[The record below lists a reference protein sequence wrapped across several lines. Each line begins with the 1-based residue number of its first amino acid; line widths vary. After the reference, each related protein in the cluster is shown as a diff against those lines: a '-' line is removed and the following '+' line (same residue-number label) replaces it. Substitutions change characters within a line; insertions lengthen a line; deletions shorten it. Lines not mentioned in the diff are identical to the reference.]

1 MLLTDAQ
8 RVSDIKIGDGDVV
21 GVTFDEH
28 GAIEIIKTW
37 EELSVGAIYHAGD
50 LNAGINPTIEY
61 STTIKPLNPNLAIT
75 QNGPEIF
82 LGLVYKLM
90 FHSNITHSTH
100 VDSIGYCYT
109 FSIIT
114 FWANKKFVNRISQID
129 H

>member
-8 RVSDIKIGDGDVV
+8 KVSDIKFGDGDVV
-21 GVTFDEH
+21 GGTFDEH

-61 STTIKPLNPNLAIT
+61 STTIKPLNPNIAIT

-82 LGLVYKLM
+82 LGRVYKLM
-90 FHSNITHSTH
+90 FHSNTTRFIHI
-100 VDSIGYCYT
+100 DSIGYGPYGMVHT
-109 FSIIT
+109 V
-114 FWANKKFVNRISQID
+114 WLWV
-129 H
+129 